1 MTETEPTDY
10 PSRREV
16 DLALRDGSTVRVRPV
31 QPTDRASI
39 ACFLEGLSTESRYL
53 RFFSA
58 SVNLEAESRRFVD
71 VDYRGRYAIVATHGP
86 EARVV
91 GHGMYARTAPERAEV
106 AFTVADAMQ
115 GLGMGT
121 LMVGHLAEHAADSGI
136 HTFEAQV
143 MPSNHLMIEVFREA
157 GFPVRLRSVPGA
169 VLVEFPTSMTSE
181 AVTRFE
187 AREDTAAVAAL
198 RLFLHP
204 RAVAVIGASRR
215 RGTIGGELFHNL
227 LDSGFTGPVYPV
239 NPVAEV
245 VQSVRA
251 YASVGDLPEP
261 VDVAVVAVPA
271 ALAADVARACG
282 EKGVRGLVVISAGF
296 AEAGDEGRDRQLEL
310 VRICHESGMRL
321 IGPNCM
327 GIVNTDPDVNL
338 NATFSPLYPPPG
350 GIGFLSQSG
359 ALGLAV
365 MDLAQARGL
374 GLSSFV
380 SVGNKADISS
390 NDLLSYWEADPSTS
404 LVLLYLESFGNPR
417 RFARISR
424 RVGRTKPIVAV
435 KSGRSSAGARATS
448 SHTGAMLAASDLT
461 VDALFHQAGVIRTD
475 SLEELFDVASLLAH
489 HPPPRG
495 RRVAILTNAGGPG
508 ILCAD
513 ECEGLGLE
521 FPALTEEV
529 RTRLAEFLPPEAGLS
544 NPVDM
549 IASATAEHYRRA
561 VEVLAESEAADAIV
575 AIFIPPLVTD
585 PVDVASE
592 LRAAASRLDG
602 RLPLL
607 TVFMMSAGPPAVLNA
622 PGAAHLPAF
631 SFPEDAARGL
641 ARAVDYGAWREQPE
655 GSVPVFDDIRRDE
668 AAALVAEA
676 LDRRGGWL
684 SPEDIAA
691 LLDCYGVRRVEEA
704 KASSPAQAGRA
715 AEEMRGPVALKAV
728 VPGLTH
734 KTEAGSVRL
743 GLRGRRQVARAAG
756 ERCWSAWC
764 TTPCSAR
771 SWPAARVGRPRSCCR
786 TSRCASLPSPTG
798 TRTRWCARSPPS
810 RCSTGTGALRG
821 RTSRRS
827 RSSSCGWER
836 W

>member
-1 MTETEPTDY
+1 MTETLPTDY

-31 QPTDRASI
+31 RPDDRASI
-39 ACFLEGLSTESRYL
+39 AGFLEDLSIESRYL

-58 SVNLEAESRRFVD
+58 SVNLEAESQRFVD
-71 VDYRGRYAIVATHGP
+71 VDYRDRYAIVATHGP

-91 GHGMYARTAPERAEV
+91 GHAMYARTAPERAEV

-169 VLVEFPTSMTSE
+169 VLVEFPTSMTPE

-204 RAVAVIGASRR
+204 RSVAVIGASRR

-227 LDSGFTGPVYPV
+227 LESGFTGPVYPV
-239 NPVAEV
+239 NPGAEV

-251 YASVGDLPEP
+251 YASVEDLPEP

-271 ALAADVARACG
+271 ASVADVARACG
-282 EKGVRGLVVISAGF
+282 ENGVRGLVVISAGF
-296 AEAGDEGRDRQLEL
+296 GEAGEEGRARQLEL

-338 NATFSPLYPPPG
+338 NATFSPLSPPPG
-350 GIGFLSQSG
+350 TIGFLSQSG

-374 GLSSFV
+374 GLSSFI

-390 NDLLSYWEADPSTS
+390 NDLLSYWEADPGTS

-435 KSGRSSAGARATS
+435 KSGRSTAGARATS
-448 SHTGAMLAASDLT
+448 SHTGAMLASSDLT

-475 SLEELFDVASLLAH
+475 SLEELFDVASLLANQPLPARPPGG
-489 HPPPRG
+489 HPDQRGRSRHPLRGRVRGPGVGSPDAAGRGPRTPRGVPSRGGRPVESRRHDRLRHRRALPPDHRGPGGGRRG
-495 RRVAILTNAGGPG
+495 RR
-508 ILCAD
+508 D
-513 ECEGLGLE
+513 
-521 FPALTEEV
+521 
-529 RTRLAEFLPPEAGLS
+529 
-544 NPVDM
+544 
-549 IASATAEHYRRA
+549 
-561 VEVLAESEAADAIV
+561 
-575 AIFIPPLVTD
+575 
-585 PVDVASE
+585 
-592 LRAAASRLDG
+592 
-602 RLPLL
+602 
-607 TVFMMSAGPPAVLNA
+607 
-622 PGAAHLPAF
+622 
-631 SFPEDAARGL
+631 
-641 ARAVDYGAWREQPE
+641 
-655 GSVPVFDDIRRDE
+655 RRD
-668 AAALVAEA
+668 LH
-676 LDRRGGWL
+676 
-684 SPEDIAA
+684 P
-691 LLDCYGVRRVEEA
+691 
-704 KASSPAQAGRA
+704 
-715 AEEMRGPVALKAV
+715 
-728 VPGLTH
+728 
-734 KTEAGSVRL
+734 
-743 GLRGRRQVARAAG
+743 
-756 ERCWSAWC
+756 
-764 TTPCSAR
+764 SAR
-771 SWPAARVGRPRSCCR
+771 D
-786 TSRCASLPSPTG
+786 
-798 TRTRWCARSPPS
+798 
-810 RCSTGTGALRG
+810 
-821 RTSRRS
+821 
-827 RSSSCGWER
+827 
-836 W
+836 